1 MSDELLAGGAT
12 DKSYVT
18 SVPDV
23 DPTVILVGLPSS
35 SSTKTGALKIFLNIF
50 AWFPVYV
57 KKFVQ
62 STIVLPKKSD
72 VTILGIE
79 SALATLSTINFSV
92 LPVAV
97 LGLRTCT
104 ISVLGI
110 WSTSILTTEPTSF
123 VKKPASLSVIV

>member
-1 MSDELLAGGAT
+1 LVILNASSNPVIPAICDELLAGGAT

-35 SSTKTGALKIFLNIF
+35 SLTTTGALKIFLYTF

-62 STIVLPKKSD
+62 STIVFLI
-72 VTILGIE
+72 VIYHL
-79 SALATLSTINFSV
+79 LA
-92 LPVAV
+92 
-97 LGLRTCT
+97 
-104 ISVLGI
+104 
-110 WSTSILTTEPTSF
+110 
-123 VKKPASLSVIV
+123 